1 MTIEKDGIRIRCKII
16 QSDIEG
22 ESMQIITYNN
32 LEKPANSDCPI
43 KPRGGYRPGS
53 GRKKAENPEKNRVRL
68 STTISPETEAFLKHA
83 GKQPWLNQGR
93 VVDLL
98 LSLAKE
104 SPRFRHVF
112 NSNP

>member
-1 MTIEKDGIRIRCKII
+1 MLII
-16 QSDIEG
+16 SR
-22 ESMQIITYNN
+22 NN
-32 LEKPANSDCPI
+32 LENSTNADKPI
-43 KPRGGYRPGS
+43 KTRGGYRPGS
-53 GRKKAENPEKNRVRL
+53 GRKKAENPQENRVRL
-68 STTISPETEAFLKHA
+68 STTISPETEAFLKLA

-112 NSNP
+112 YSPPKLD